1 MSDLAK
7 KLGDN
12 GIPLANLMPYLE
24 RCEENRPDF
33 NYGLD
38 EVNELLYSI
47 RQLITDQ
54 NDVGGELSW
63 RHHEGDL
70 AFNLQDAKAL
80 LVEKAAKAKIY
91 AQNKAAEAKIYAQN
105 KAAEAKKYAQ
115 GAGKN
120 VDDRLTHRKEDL
132 AQADTREKLTA
143 ALFQPPP
150 GWPWG

>member
-1 MSDLAK
+1 MAK

-70 AFNLQDAKAL
+70 AFNLQDAKAAAAKAKAL

-91 AQNKAAEAKIYAQN
+91 TQNKV
-105 KAAEAKKYAQ
+105 AEAKKYAH
-115 GAGKN
+115 GARKY
-120 VDDRLTHRKEDL
+120 VDDRLTHREEDL
-132 AQADTREKLTA
+132 AQADMRGKLTT

>member
-1 MSDLAK
+1 MAK
-7 KLGDN
+7 KLRDSS
-12 GIPLANLMPYLE
+12 IPLTDLTPILQD
-24 RCEENRPDF
+24 CENHCPVF
-33 NYGLD
+33 NYGQEALKD
-38 EVNELLYSI
+38 LLYSI
-47 RQLITDQ
+47 RLLITDP

>member
-1 MSDLAK
+1 
-7 KLGDN
+7 
-12 GIPLANLMPYLE
+12 MPILQN
-24 RCEENRPDF
+24 CENHCPVF

-38 EVNELLYSI
+38 EVNALLYDI
-47 RQLITDQ
+47 RLLITDQ

-70 AFNLQDAKAL
+70 AFNLQDAKAAAAKAKAKV
-80 LVEKAAKAKIY
+80 VEKAAKAKIY
-91 AQNKAAEAKIYAQN
+91 TQNKV
-105 KAAEAKKYAQ
+105 AEAKKYAQ
-115 GAGKN
+115 GARKY

-132 AQADTREKLTA
+132 AQADMRGKLTT